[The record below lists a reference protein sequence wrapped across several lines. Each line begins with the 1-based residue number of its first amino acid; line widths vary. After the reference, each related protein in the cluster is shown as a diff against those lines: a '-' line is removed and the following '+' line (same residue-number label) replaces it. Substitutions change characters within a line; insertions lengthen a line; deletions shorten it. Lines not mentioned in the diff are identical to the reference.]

1 MTNRVFLTL
10 VLVLTSCRGSALK
23 DFVGD
28 AARTLC
34 SCALEADVEECKN
47 SVEAELSS
55 SIMKS
60 CEYNTQ
66 YFEECL
72 YTLEQRAEL
81 FKEKVSYGECLQY
94 TAPEGVSI
102 MALCPKVCT
111 PQKSTTPVRKA

>member
-1 MTNRVFLTL
+1 MSNRVVLTL
-10 VLVLTSCRGSALK
+10 VLALTSCRGSALK

-28 AARTLC
+28 VARILC
-34 SCALEADVEECKN
+34 SCSLESDVEECKN
-47 SVEAELSS
+47 SVESELSG

-66 YFEECL
+66 YFDECL

-102 MALCPKVCT
+102 LALCPKVCT
-111 PQKSTTPVRKA
+111 PPEEYDTSSF